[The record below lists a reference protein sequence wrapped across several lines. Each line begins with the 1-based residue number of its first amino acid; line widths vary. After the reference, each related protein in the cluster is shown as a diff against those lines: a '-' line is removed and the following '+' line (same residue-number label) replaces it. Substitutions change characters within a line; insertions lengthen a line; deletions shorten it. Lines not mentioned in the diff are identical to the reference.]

1 LTSVIDLPAARRPVI
16 SWRRAAKLVFFA
28 GLLAAGLLV
37 LYQQLVLRVSRDAV
51 INAELAVIRA
61 PIDGIATASVTVP
74 GAAVATGEP
83 LGHIDDPLPD
93 DNRLVELRREASAVE
108 IENAALKARLADLE
122 EARHEAQAQAEAYR
136 LGRVREL
143 QLRVEEARADRAALS
158 EQQKNAE
165 AEAARGAALYA
176 RGFQSGAAQDRLEHA
191 GEIARQNVIAAQKRL
206 DALAVDLDA
215 AQTGTFLGDS
225 YNDAP
230 SSLQRARELALRVA
244 ETRAAL
250 DDAGRKAAALAD
262 QLAAEEKH
270 LAFHSHAALA
280 APVGG
285 RLWTVLA
292 QPGEYVRKGQ
302 EILTLLDCSTAV
314 VTAALAERDYNRVR
328 LGDPVRFRV
337 SGSNREYPGQ
347 IIKLGSSA
355 AFAIP
360 PVPERQQIV
369 VALSGVPNQGEDSCA
384 VGRTGEVTFED
395 AGSGIAAGLLGALR
409 PFFGF
414 FAGPPRA

>member
-1 LTSVIDLPAARRPVI
+1 
-16 SWRRAAKLVFFA
+16 
-28 GLLAAGLLV
+28 
-37 LYQQLVLRVSRDAV
+37 
-51 INAELAVIRA
+51 
-61 PIDGIATASVTVP
+61 
-74 GAAVATGEP
+74 
-83 LGHIDDPLPD
+83 
-93 DNRLVELRREASAVE
+93 LRREVSAVE
-108 IENAALKARLADLE
+108 IENVLLKSRLGDLE

-143 QLRVEEARADRAALS
+143 QLRVEEARADLAALS

-176 RGFQSGAAQDRLEHA
+176 RGFQSGEAQDRLEHA
-191 GEIARQNVIAAQKRL
+191 REIARRNAIAAQKRL

-215 AQTGTFLGDS
+215 AKTGTFLGDS

-250 DDAGRKAAALAD
+250 DDEARKAAALAD
-262 QLAAEEKH
+262 QLAAEQQH

-280 APVGG
+280 APVDG

-314 VTAALAERDYNRVR
+314 VTAALAERDYNQVR
-328 LGDPVRFRV
+328 LGDAVRFRV
-337 SGSNREYPGQ
+337 SGSNRDYAGRV
-347 IIKLGSSA
+347 IKLGSSA

-360 PVPERQQIV
+360 PVPGRQQIV
-369 VALSGVPNQGEDSCA
+369 VALSDLSAESEDSCA
-384 VGRTGEVTFED
+384 VGRSGEVTFED
-395 AGSGIAAGLLGALR
+395 TGPSVAAGLLGVLR
-409 PFFGF
+409 HLFGF
-414 FAGPPRA
+414 FAGPARA